1 MPYSYQTSAFLS
13 TLCEILI
20 CLIEFFVFSDNSHAE
35 NLDILTNIFSSFVKK
50 LKLFN
55 CDFSVDFCAKTP
67 YDIEKE

>member
-13 TLCEILI
+13 TLCESLI
-20 CLIEFFVFSDNSHAE
+20 CLIGFFVFSDNSHAE
-35 NLDILTNIFSSFVKK
+35 NLDILTNVFSSFVKK

-55 CDFSVDFCAKTP
+55 CDFSVDIRGDTT